1 MRDAPIELFEEA
13 LSSLSYITAVRPGT
27 PEVFPYP
34 PTDNDAT
41 VGDVG
46 IEGEYASYWYDRLVD
61 DEVVAGRRFGHD
73 GAITLRKQLDAY
85 LSCLFPTAQANV
97 TAIPQVAALALRF
110 RIGDLSEWRGPANI
124 GFGLTYAFLFWSRYL
139 RRQLVVP

>member
-1 MRDAPIELFEEA
+1 MRRIGTIG
-13 LSSLSYITAVRPGT
+13 SLTMK
-27 PEVFPYP
+27 
-34 PTDNDAT
+34 
-41 VGDVG
+41 
-46 IEGEYASYWYDRLVD
+46 
-61 DEVVAGRRFGHD
+61 VVAGRRFGHD

-110 RIGDLSEWRGPANI
+110 RIGDSSEWRGPASI
-124 GFGLTYAFLFWSRYL
+124 GFGLNVRILLFWSRYL